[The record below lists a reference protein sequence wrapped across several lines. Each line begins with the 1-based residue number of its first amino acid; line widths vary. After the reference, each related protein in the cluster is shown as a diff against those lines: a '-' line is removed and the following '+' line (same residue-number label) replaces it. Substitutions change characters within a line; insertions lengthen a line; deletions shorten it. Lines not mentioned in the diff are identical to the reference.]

1 MQKRILISKNQVAGP
16 LYTTPWETQVES
28 SSLQCKKILFCCNS
42 TFKILK
48 MFLAFFAKAQS
59 KNKLEEDRQKWHIRW
74 LIYWSLIY
82 CSAFHWCKIGTNV
95 VFSWLNQQHHAIHL
109 ILLLGLPSFKSHIW
123 FWNSVLM
130 ILHVQSYFNNIFPSK
145 NTS

>member
-48 MFLAFFAKAQS
+48 MFLAFVAKAQS
-59 KNKLEEDRQKWHIRW
+59 KTRGRYTKMAHPLTDL
-74 LIYWSLIY
+74 LIID
-82 CSAFHWCKIGTNV
+82 
-95 VFSWLNQQHHAIHL
+95 
-109 ILLLGLPSFKSHIW
+109 LLFCI
-123 FWNSVLM
+123 
-130 ILHVQSYFNNIFPSK
+130 
-145 NTS
+145 